1 MEPELIFSFTTFHDL
16 EPANTHLNFGAD
28 EIKYLQLQRLK
39 GVSRAIK
46 RAAKRKSNLTE
57 GRQIEKQ
64 YQKSHSSIVKA
75 LKERYNE
82 RTT

>member
-16 EPANTHLNFGAD
+16 EPANTHLNVGAD

-39 GVSRAIK
+39 G
-46 RAAKRKSNLTE
+46 AAKRKSNLTE